1 MKSIKNKE
9 CGGIVKNL
17 IHLKKE
23 IEELIDEFNDFIK
36 KWCGN
41 SYPHLIDS
49 DENDGEVFRDNI
61 KLLFH
66 KTQLQGYQLAVD
78 DFEKMMPNAN
88 NTNPC
93 MKCGSVQCA
102 RCGFDLLN
110 EFDKLKSKLKDVQ
123 TK

>member
-17 IHLKKE
+17 IPLKKE

-61 KLLFH
+61 KLLFACS
-66 KTQLQGYQLAVD
+66 KIFPVLPANFFSGLQQEHY
-78 DFEKMMPNAN
+78 FPK
-88 NTNPC
+88 
-93 MKCGSVQCA
+93 
-102 RCGFDLLN
+102 
-110 EFDKLKSKLKDVQ
+110 
-123 TK
+123 